1 MRSPMSK
8 ANLKLTVGFEFELEA
23 PAAFLDGSHEKLCKA
38 MQELLGAMVLQG
50 MPTVTAKQ
58 LGKAGIAVV
67 SHHHHLDV
75 LNTAAAAIPR
85 EELVAAGP
93 HLTDDELDQLARRS
107 AGRVPLADAE
117 RARFLR
123 RHALA
128 LAGEFRM
135 VPCVVGARLNSGKD
149 ATLNA
154 RLNLTNGSV
163 LVSDQDRQSRLQA
176 NQDGLVVVIQDADV
190 RLRGAC
196 AGHTLSGPVIEV
208 ALGELAAHRDAL
220 VAVWQKND

>member
-1 MRSPMSK
+1 MSK

-23 PAAFLDGSHEKLCKA
+23 PPAFLDASHEKLCKA
-38 MQELLGAMVLQG
+38 VQELLGAMVLQG

-58 LGKAGIAVV
+58 LGKAGISVL

-75 LNTAAAAIPR
+75 LNTAVAAAPR
-85 EELVAAGP
+85 QELVAAGP

-107 AGRVPLADAE
+107 AGRVPPSDAE

-128 LAGEFRM
+128 LVGEFRM
-135 VPCVVGARLNSGKD
+135 VPCVVGARLSSGKD

-163 LVSDQDRQSRLQA
+163 LVSEQDRHSRLQA
-176 NQDGLVVVIQDADV
+176 NQEGLVVALQGSDV

-208 ALGELAAHRDAL
+208 ALGELSAHRDAL
-220 VAVWQKND
+220 IAIWQQNG

>member
-1 MRSPMSK
+1 MSK
-8 ANLKLTVGFEFELEA
+8 ANLKITVGFEFELEA
-23 PAAFLDGSHEKLCKA
+23 PPAFVDASHEKLCKA
-38 MQELLGAMVLQG
+38 VQELLGAMVLQG

-58 LGKAGIAVV
+58 LAKAGISVV

-75 LNTAAAAIPR
+75 VNSAVAAVPR
-85 EELVAAGP
+85 EELIAAGP
-93 HLTDDELDQLARRS
+93 HLTDDELDQLGRRS

-128 LAGEFRM
+128 LVGEFRM
-135 VPCVVGARLNSGKD
+135 VPCVVEARLISGKD
-149 ATLNA
+149 GTLDA

-163 LVSDQDRQSRLQA
+163 LVSERDRQSRLQA
-176 NQDGLVVVIQDADV
+176 NQDGLVVAIAGDV

-208 ALGELAAHRDAL
+208 TLGELSAHRDAL
-220 VAVWQKND
+220 IAVWQQNG

>member
-1 MRSPMSK
+1 MSK
-8 ANLKLTVGFEFELEA
+8 PNLKLTVSFEFELEA
-23 PAAFLDGSHEKLCKA
+23 PAAFVDASHEKLCKA
-38 MQELLGAMVLQG
+38 VQELLGAMVLQG

-58 LGKAGIAVV
+58 LAKAGVAVL

-75 LNTAAAAIPR
+75 LNTAVASVPR
-85 EELVAAGP
+85 AELVAAGP

-107 AGRVPLADAE
+107 AGRVPLVDAE
-117 RARFLR
+117 RGRFLR

-135 VPCVVGARLNSGKD
+135 VPCVVGARLSSGKD
-149 ATLNA
+149 ATLAA

-163 LVSDQDRQSRLQA
+163 LVSEQDRQSRLQA
-176 NQDGLVVVIQDADV
+176 NQDGLVVAIQGSEV

-208 ALGELAAHRDAL
+208 ALGELAAHRDVL
-220 VAVWQKND
+220 VALWQKGG

>member
-1 MRSPMSK
+1 MSK
-8 ANLKLTVGFEFELEA
+8 PNLKLTVSFEFELEA
-23 PAAFLDGSHEKLCKA
+23 PAAFVDASHEKLCKA
-38 MQELLGAMVLQG
+38 VQELLGAMVLQG

-58 LGKAGIAVV
+58 LAKAGVAVL

-75 LNTAAAAIPR
+75 LNTAATSVPR
-85 EELVAAGP
+85 AELVAAGP

-117 RARFLR
+117 RGRFLR

-135 VPCVVGARLNSGKD
+135 VPCVVGARLSSGKD
-149 ATLNA
+149 ATLAA

-163 LVSDQDRQSRLQA
+163 LVSEQDRQSRLQA
-176 NQDGLVVVIQDADV
+176 NQDGLVVAIQGSEV

-220 VAVWQKND
+220 VALWQKGG

>member
-1 MRSPMSK
+1 MSK
-8 ANLKLTVGFEFELEA
+8 ANLKLTVSFEFELEA
-23 PAAFLDGSHEKLCKA
+23 PAAFVDGSHEKLCKA
-38 MQELLGAMVLQG
+38 VQELLGAMVLQG

-75 LNTAAAAIPR
+75 VNTAAAAAPR
-85 EELVAAGP
+85 EELIAAGP

-135 VPCVVGARLNSGKD
+135 VPCVVAARLNSGKD
-149 ATLNA
+149 ATLTA

-176 NQDGLVVVIQDADV
+176 HQDGLVVAVQGADV

-208 ALGELAAHRDAL
+208 ALGELAAHHDTLIAI
-220 VAVWQKND
+220 WQKNS

>member
-1 MRSPMSK
+1 MSR
-8 ANLKLTVGFEFELEA
+8 ANLKLTVGFEFELDA
-23 PAAFLDGSHEKLCKA
+23 PPAFLEASHENLCKA
-38 MQELLGAMVLQG
+38 VQDLLGAMVLQG

-58 LGKAGIAVV
+58 LGKAGITVV

-75 LNTAAAAIPR
+75 LNTAAAPIPR
-85 EELVAAGP
+85 AELVAAGP
-93 HLTDDELDQLARRS
+93 HLTDPELDQLARHS
-107 AGRVPLADAE
+107 AGRAPHTDVE

-128 LAGEFRM
+128 LAGEFRL
-135 VPCVVGARLNSGKD
+135 VPCVVGARLSSGKD
-149 ATLNA
+149 ATLDA

-163 LVSDQDRQSRLQA
+163 MVSDQDRQSRLQA
-176 NQDGLVVVIQDADV
+176 TQDALVVAIPAAGV

-208 ALGELAAHRDAL
+208 APGELAAHRDAL
-220 VAVWQKND
+220 VALWQKGA